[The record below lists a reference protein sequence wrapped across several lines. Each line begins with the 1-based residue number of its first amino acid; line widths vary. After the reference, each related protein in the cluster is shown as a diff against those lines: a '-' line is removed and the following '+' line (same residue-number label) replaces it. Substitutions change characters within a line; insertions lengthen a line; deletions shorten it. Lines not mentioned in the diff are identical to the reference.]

1 MKIRPNFSSISVFL
15 LLFCL
20 ISSVNSQITGKTSPT
35 NQIKDAQTAVAK
47 LRELYKIRDYEGGY
61 ELGKELTAQFPD
73 NLELQ
78 AWFIVNTARNEMSK
92 EAVETAKKLVENNKE
107 NAWARFALASAYIRN
122 LQTKEAVS
130 AAQEALNLESDNEE
144 FIFLYA
150 SALLLQKKYDEIYDW
165 LDKNLSKIKDQSRL
179 FVVKAETQYRQA
191 TDEKIDEAKRKL
203 SFESFAKARE
213 LNPNSVSANYIYG
226 VYLNYDKRFAES
238 LPLLKKTV
246 ALSPQVAHIRQQY
259 WSAILNGQS
268 DKTEEQRKTE
278 VIADISNLLRLR
290 PDSLSVLDAIS
301 TAYARDLEMP
311 DKQKEVDAII
321 LKKFPQ
327 SAQAERILIN
337 KIRRFDYVGKDKK
350 VDKLKRRQ
358 LVQMLRNFINRPK
371 NYEER
376 YLGEAYSNL
385 FYELKDNK
393 KISDEKLLEIAN
405 KITQYPQ
412 LNVDGTYSMIAKG
425 LTDRK
430 MFREA
435 ERFVNVGYEK
445 VRKEI
450 EQQRTYIKDE
460 KELEKNLNAMNATLS
475 GALGWIYFKENRLD
489 EAEKKFTQAI
499 KLNNEVTYLYN
510 NLGQVYEAKKEFDKA
525 ENAYIDAFST
535 FYGKEN
541 PNGDALKSLYQ
552 KRNGKLEGFEA
563 YFIKVKEIE
572 RNRRKERVLSAKIKD
587 SKSLTPFTLKNL
599 DGKPTLSTDL
609 KNKIIVINIWGTWCG
624 PCVQEMPEVQ
634 ELHKK
639 YLGDKDVAI
648 LTINNDGDSALVKK
662 FMTDKKFDFAVLQDE
677 NYLQPVGISSFPTTW
692 FIDREGKI
700 SFIQV
705 GNNGK
710 LLEEFVWRIEEMKK

>member
-92 EAVETAKKLVENNKE
+92 EAVEAAKKLVENNKE

>member
-1 MKIRPNFSSISVFL
+1 MKN
-15 LLFCL
+15 LFFF
-20 ISSVNSQITGKTSPT
+20 T
-35 NQIKDAQTAVAK
+35 
-47 LRELYKIRDYEGGY
+47 LRLCCC
-61 ELGKELTAQFPD
+61 
-73 NLELQ
+73 
-78 AWFIVNTARNEMSK
+78 
-92 EAVETAKKLVENNKE
+92 
-107 NAWARFALASAYIRN
+107 
-122 LQTKEAVS
+122 
-130 AAQEALNLESDNEE
+130 
-144 FIFLYA
+144 
-150 SALLLQKKYDEIYDW
+150 KKYDEIYDW